1 MWDFFDYN
9 LFLVDYD
16 APLSEA
22 GDVTKKFWALSK
34 IFKKYNPSSNHKGWP
49 FLVLTHI
56 RDRSL
61 FIAWGVGGG
70 FWGNYLIFRETKG
83 GISCKLG
90 TKREGFRGGTTQIC
104 LENEDMGGIAKVIK
118 CYKGGITSVK

>member
-1 MWDFFDYN
+1 MTLARDLSKLSWALLNGNSFWLVWDFFDYN

-49 FLVLTHI
+49 FSSTDTH
-56 RDRSL
+56 
-61 FIAWGVGGG
+61 
-70 FWGNYLIFRETKG
+70 
-83 GISCKLG
+83 
-90 TKREGFRGGTTQIC
+90 
-104 LENEDMGGIAKVIK
+104 
-118 CYKGGITSVK
+118 

>member
-49 FLVLTHI
+49 FFSTDTHKGPVI
-56 RDRSL
+56 IYRL
-61 FIAWGVGGG
+61 GGG
-70 FWGNYLIFRETKG
+70 RRILGGDYLIFRETKG
-83 GISCKLG
+83 GDQL
-90 TKREGFRGGTTQIC
+90 
-104 LENEDMGGIAKVIK
+104 
-118 CYKGGITSVK
+118 

>member
-1 MWDFFDYN
+1 MRVFSLWFEWGQLYCINFDLLYN

-49 FLVLTHI
+49 FFSTDTH
-56 RDRSL
+56 
-61 FIAWGVGGG
+61 
-70 FWGNYLIFRETKG
+70 
-83 GISCKLG
+83 
-90 TKREGFRGGTTQIC
+90 
-104 LENEDMGGIAKVIK
+104 
-118 CYKGGITSVK
+118 

>member
-1 MWDFFDYN
+1 MDLSKLSWALLNDNSFWLVWDFFYCN

-49 FLVLTHI
+49 FFST
-56 RDRSL
+56 DT
-61 FIAWGVGGG
+61 
-70 FWGNYLIFRETKG
+70 Y
-83 GISCKLG
+83 
-90 TKREGFRGGTTQIC
+90 
-104 LENEDMGGIAKVIK
+104 
-118 CYKGGITSVK
+118 

>member
-1 MWDFFDYN
+1 MWDFFYYN

-34 IFKKYNPSSNHKGWP
+34 IFKEYNPSFNDKGWL

-61 FIAWGVGGG
+61 FIALGGGGGGG
-70 FWGNYLIFRETKG
+70 FWGGLLDFTETKG
-83 GISCKLG
+83 G
-90 TKREGFRGGTTQIC
+90 
-104 LENEDMGGIAKVIK
+104 NH
-118 CYKGGITSVK
+118 